1 MPTASPPIEHDHS
14 GHRADLHGHTTS
26 CQSHDHSHDH
36 HHDHEHSAAHEH
48 GHSGG
53 HHRHHGANSSARTL
67 TFALALTLG
76 FAAVETAGGL
86 FTGSLAL
93 LGDAGHMLSDSL
105 SLGLAAIAARVA
117 LRPPSVRH
125 SYGLGRIE
133 ALAAL
138 GNAVLMLA
146 IVVAICWEAVERL
159 RHPQPVQALPAT
171 VVAVIGLGVNLLAAW
186 LLMRGERSLN
196 VRAALLHVIGDLLG
210 SVAAI
215 AGLLIVYF
223 TGWVAAD
230 PILSMLICGLIL
242 GSTVSILRETLHVLL
257 DGVPTNLSLTAIGQC
272 IAAVN
277 GVRSVH
283 DLHVWHYGPNRV
295 ALSAHLV
302 LEDSAVWPSVLVSV
316 RQRVANEYGI
326 EHLTLQPEL
335 QGTDRFPLDRLIRR
349 PTPKQD

>member
-1 MPTASPPIEHDHS
+1 MPTASSPLHDDHS
-14 GHRADLHGHTTS
+14 NHGA
-26 CQSHDHSHDH
+26 
-36 HHDHEHSAAHEH
+36 AAHEH
-48 GHSGG
+48 HGHCGGHDHDHDHDEHDHHAHGHGGG
-53 HHRHHGANSSARTL
+53 HHHHGANSSARTL
-67 TFALALTLG
+67 TFALILTLG

-105 SLGLAAIAARVA
+105 SLGLAALAARIA

-138 GNAVLMLA
+138 GNAVLMLV
-146 IVVAICWEAVERL
+146 IVAGICWEAVERL
-159 RHPQPVQALPAT
+159 RHPQPIQALPA
-171 VVAVIGLGVNLLAAW
+171 VAVAVVGLAVNLLAAW

-196 VRAALLHVIGDLLG
+196 VRAALLHVMGDLLG

-223 TGWVAAD
+223 TGWLAAD
-230 PILSMLICGLIL
+230 PILSVLICVLIL
-242 GSTVSILRETLHVLL
+242 ASTLSILRETLHVLL
-257 DGVPTNLSLTAIGQC
+257 DGVPSGLSLTAIGQC

-283 DLHVWHYGPNRV
+283 DLHVWHYGPGRV

-302 LEDSAVWPSVLVSV
+302 LDDSAVWPSVLVAV
-316 RQRVANEYGI
+316 RQRVGNEFGI

-335 QGTDRFPLDRLIRR
+335 QGNDRFPLDRLIRR